1 MENMENYELYLNYYE
16 WGNLKLKL
24 EEGNIK
30 YTIDSQDTEGI
41 DIIMTTTPSK
51 ARKVFDYI
59 KWLYV

>member
-1 MENMENYELYLNYYE
+1 MENYELYLNYYE

-41 DIIMTTTPSK
+41 NIIMTTTPVK
-51 ARKVFDYI
+51 ANKVFDYI

>member
-1 MENMENYELYLNYYE
+1 MENYELYLNYYE

-51 ARKVFDYI
+51 ARKIFDYI
-59 KWLYV
+59 KWLYI